1 MPFKKRSRDYSSHY
15 EDSSFCC
22 VLFNII
28 FPPVP
33 APKPVS
39 KPTVNYTVAEAFI
52 TDSSAIIN
60 SSLKDALRP
69 SVGAQAH
76 LTASLENSNST
87 FEFFNEVNDNIAKSS
102 LNLEYI
108 PNAVDIETDKLYFN
122 INTYGYPIHKHKLYE
137 LFLNPKYN
145 INFANKQGFTIID
158 ETINRSLYN
167 EFIVFIKHPDIT
179 MDTVY
184 HTLNYLYKC
193 MIKMPKNKTR
203 LLMIELIKQIYNI

>member
-52 TDSSAIIN
+52 TDSSA
-60 SSLKDALRP
+60 
-69 SVGAQAH
+69 
-76 LTASLENSNST
+76 
-87 FEFFNEVNDNIAKSS
+87 KSS
-102 LNLEYI
+102 LNQEYI

-122 INTYGYPIHKHKLYE
+122 INTYGYPINKHKLYE

-167 EFIVFIKHPDIT
+167 EFIIFIKHPDIT